1 MTEGTDVRS
10 VSAAVEVAIDPATAF
25 RVFTEELEA
34 WWLQGPINFFDSTRA
49 RAMRMEPGV
58 GGRILEVYDQAGA
71 DDLEVARIVEWAP
84 PSRLVWRSSLD
95 DVTTT
100 VTFTETPAGTTVRV
114 EARLPLDGE
123 DHGGTAWVR
132 VVPTWLARWVDRR
145 DVVAREPETLARL
158 AVEVRYDRP
167 VAAARWL
174 RDVFG
179 LEPASRIPD
188 DEADEHVW
196 VEFRAGDAAI
206 IVLPRAERPGATGP
220 GSTVPW
226 VFVDDLDAH
235 YERAVAGGAT
245 IEVDIWHHGARAYEA
260 SDLEGHRWSFAQA
273 SPRMRAASPR
283 AQA

>member
-1 MTEGTDVRS
+1 M
-10 VSAAVEVAIDPATAF
+10 
-25 RVFTEELEA
+25 
-34 WWLQGPINFFDSTRA
+34 
-49 RAMRMEPGV
+49 
-58 GGRILEVYDQAGA
+58 
-71 DDLEVARIVEWAP
+71 
-84 PSRLVWRSSLD
+84 WRSSLD

-100 VTFTETPAGTTVRV
+100 VTFAETPTGTIVRV
-114 EARLPLDGE
+114 DASLPVDGE

-145 DVVAREPETLARL
+145 DGVAREPETLARL

-174 RDVFG
+174 RERAG

-188 DEADEHVW
+188 EDEALDPDHVW
-196 VEFRAGDAAI
+196 VEFRAGDAASSSC
-206 IVLPRAERPGATGP
+206 PDGRAGPSDRPGTT
-220 GSTVPW
+220 SPW

-235 YERAVAGGAT
+235 YERASAGGAT
-245 IEVDIWHHGARAYEA
+245 IEVEIWHHGARAYEA

-273 SPRMRAASPR
+273 SPRMRAASPM